1 MQNHP
6 VQTSMTAL
14 QPSRNLL
21 SRKAAV
27 YPRIRETATTETR
40 LNVQIHRKTIPGNS
54 VAQDRQIDSETNMH

>member
-21 SRKAAV
+21 SRKAAA

-40 LNVQIHRKTIPGNS
+40 LKVQIHRKTIPGNS